1 MVLAADK
8 ALETAIE
15 QALAAGEP
23 VDRSTGDPEADD
35 PAGGASWG
43 AERTVSADFLIRLL
57 TGVRGP
63 KPAAARS
70 LKLQGVK
77 ITGRLN
83 LEAASLVCPVS
94 LTSCYFD
101 APINLSEAR
110 APAIR
115 LPGCHV
121 SVLDASQLE
130 TQGNLSLSGL
140 NATGYIS
147 LQGAHIGGSLDL
159 SAATLASLV
168 SPGRVLDAGSITVE
182 QHMFCTGGF
191 TAKGLVD
198 LQGAHIRGSLL
209 FSDATLSSPA
219 PSGMVLNGASMTVD
233 QDVFCTGDFTADG
246 TINLMGANI
255 GMELDLHGATL
266 TKPAASETALNAESL
281 TVGQRIL
288 CTEGFRANGLID
300 LQGAHVKGSV
310 HLGDATLTGPGSS
323 GLVLHAASMT
333 VDQDMNCNGRFRAE
347 GTVNLRDA
355 HVRGSL
361 NFGDATLTAD
371 DPSRPALSAVSLTVD
386 QDMSCNGKFRTEG
399 AVLLNGAKVGMEL
412 SFAGATLT
420 RPDASGT
427 VLSAPSL
434 TVGQAMFCSDG
445 FQAEGTVNLQGARV
459 DGSLI
464 FDGASLK
471 AATTPGTALSAPS
484 LAVGQDM
491 FCANQF
497 QAEGTVNLQGAH
509 VSGSLVLTSA
519 SMKGPDASGTV
530 LNAPSLAVD
539 QDMSCREFKAEGMVN
554 LQGAN
559 IGMELNLTGA
569 KLKAPDE
576 GTTALN
582 ANSLTVGQGMFCSN
596 QFQAEGTVNLQGA
609 HIKGSLTFDG
619 ATLQAGGEESTAL
632 NARSLTVDQDLRCG
646 SGFKASGVIVLCDA
660 HSSHFYDDK
669 DSWPSSVQLEGFTYE
684 TLRAEPEVKPR
695 ERIRWLRRD
704 GTGYRP
710 HSYEQLG
717 AAYRRAGYDDH
728 SRRVAIAKQWHRRK
742 AVNPLGKLWNWLLY
756 LIVGYGYRTWLAGIW
771 LLVLIV
777 VGERAF
783 AHASADRLLVAAKD
797 NPAQQPALHAAVYAL
812 DLLLP
817 IVSLGQD
824 SAWIPFGWARWW
836 VWGFVLAGWILTTAV
851 VAGLSGLL
859 KRD

>member
-300 LQGAHVKGSV
+300 LQ
-310 HLGDATLTGPGSS
+310 
-323 GLVLHAASMT
+323 
-333 VDQDMNCNGRFRAE
+333 
-347 GTVNLRDA
+347 DA

-509 VSGSLVLTSA
+509 
-519 SMKGPDASGTV
+519 
-530 LNAPSLAVD
+530 
-539 QDMSCREFKAEGMVN
+539 
-554 LQGAN
+554 
-559 IGMELNLTGA
+559 
-569 KLKAPDE
+569 
-576 GTTALN
+576 
-582 ANSLTVGQGMFCSN
+582 
-596 QFQAEGTVNLQGA
+596 
-609 HIKGSLTFDG
+609 IKGSLTFDG

-717 AAYRRAGYDDH
+717 AAYRRPGYDDH

-851 VAGLSGLL
+851 VAGPSGLL

>member
-94 LTSCYFD
+94 LTTCYFD

-191 TAKGLVD
+191 TAKGLVA
-198 LQGAHIRGSLL
+198 LQVDHIRGSLL
-209 FSDATLSSPA
+209 FSDATLSSPD

-333 VDQDMNCNGRFRAE
+333 VDQDMNCNGRF
-347 GTVNLRDA
+347 
-355 HVRGSL
+355 
-361 NFGDATLTAD
+361 
-371 DPSRPALSAVSLTVD
+371 
-386 QDMSCNGKFRTEG
+386 
-399 AVLLNGAKVGMEL
+399 
-412 SFAGATLT
+412 
-420 RPDASGT
+420 
-427 VLSAPSL
+427 
-434 TVGQAMFCSDG
+434 
-445 FQAEGTVNLQGARV
+445 QAEGTVNLQGARV
-459 DGSLI
+459 GGSLI

-491 FCANQF
+491 FCA
-497 QAEGTVNLQGAH
+497 
-509 VSGSLVLTSA
+509 
-519 SMKGPDASGTV
+519 
-530 LNAPSLAVD
+530 
-539 QDMSCREFKAEGMVN
+539 
-554 LQGAN
+554 
-559 IGMELNLTGA
+559 
-569 KLKAPDE
+569 
-576 GTTALN
+576 
-582 ANSLTVGQGMFCSN
+582 N

-797 NPAQQPALHAAVYAL
+797 NPAQQPAFHAAVYAL

-817 IVSLGQD
+817 IVSLGPD

>member
-94 LTSCYFD
+94 LTTCYFD

-147 LQGAHIGGSLDL
+147 LQGAHIGGSLGL
-159 SAATLASLV
+159 SAA
-168 SPGRVLDAGSITVE
+168 P
-182 QHMFCTGGF
+182 
-191 TAKGLVD
+191 
-198 LQGAHIRGSLL
+198 
-209 FSDATLSSPA
+209 LSSPD

-255 GMELDLHGATL
+255 GMKLDLHGATL
-266 TKPAASETALNAESL
+266 TRTAASETVLNAESL

-288 CTEGFRANGLID
+288 CTDGFRANGLVD

-371 DPSRPALSAVSLTVD
+371 DPSSPALSAVSLTVD

-459 DGSLI
+459 DGSL
-464 FDGASLK
+464 
-471 AATTPGTALSAPS
+471 
-484 LAVGQDM
+484 
-491 FCANQF
+491 
-497 QAEGTVNLQGAH
+497 
-509 VSGSLVLTSA
+509 VLTGA
-519 SMKGPDASGTV
+519 SMKGPDA
-530 LNAPSLAVD
+530 
-539 QDMSCREFKAEGMVN
+539 
-554 LQGAN
+554 
-559 IGMELNLTGA
+559 
-569 KLKAPDE
+569 
-576 GTTALN
+576 
-582 ANSLTVGQGMFCSN
+582 
-596 QFQAEGTVNLQGA
+596 
-609 HIKGSLTFDG
+609 
-619 ATLQAGGEESTAL
+619 
-632 NARSLTVDQDLRCG
+632 
-646 SGFKASGVIVLCDA
+646 
-660 HSSHFYDDK
+660 
-669 DSWPSSVQLEGFTYE
+669 
-684 TLRAEPEVKPR
+684 
-695 ERIRWLRRD
+695 
-704 GTGYRP
+704 
-710 HSYEQLG
+710 
-717 AAYRRAGYDDH
+717 
-728 SRRVAIAKQWHRRK
+728 
-742 AVNPLGKLWNWLLY
+742 
-756 LIVGYGYRTWLAGIW
+756 
-771 LLVLIV
+771 
-777 VGERAF
+777 
-783 AHASADRLLVAAKD
+783 
-797 NPAQQPALHAAVYAL
+797 
-812 DLLLP
+812 
-817 IVSLGQD
+817 
-824 SAWIPFGWARWW
+824 
-836 VWGFVLAGWILTTAV
+836 
-851 VAGLSGLL
+851 
-859 KRD
+859 

>member
-300 LQGAHVKGSV
+300 LQ
-310 HLGDATLTGPGSS
+310 
-323 GLVLHAASMT
+323 
-333 VDQDMNCNGRFRAE
+333 
-347 GTVNLRDA
+347 DA

-371 DPSRPALSAVSLTVD
+371 DPSSPALSAVSLTVD

-434 TVGQAMFCSDG
+434 TVGQAMFC
-445 FQAEGTVNLQGARV
+445 T
-459 DGSLI
+459 
-464 FDGASLK
+464 
-471 AATTPGTALSAPS
+471 
-484 LAVGQDM
+484 
-491 FCANQF
+491 NQF
-497 QAEGTVNLQGAH
+497 QAEGTVNLQGAR

-569 KLKAPDE
+569 ELKAPDE

-771 LLVLIV
+771 LLVPIV

-797 NPAQQPALHAAVYAL
+797 NPAQQPAFHAAVYAL

-836 VWGFVLAGWILTTAV
+836 VWASSSPAG
-851 VAGLSGLL
+851 S
-859 KRD
+859 

>member
-101 APINLSEAR
+101 AP
-110 APAIR
+110 
-115 LPGCHV
+115 
-121 SVLDASQLE
+121 
-130 TQGNLSLSGL
+130 
-140 NATGYIS
+140 
-147 LQGAHIGGSLDL
+147 LDL

-182 QHMFCTGGF
+182 QHMFRTGGF
-191 TAKGLVD
+191 TAKGLVA

-209 FSDATLSSPA
+209 FSDATLSSPD
-219 PSGMVLNGASMTVD
+219 PSGMVLNG
-233 QDVFCTGDFTADG
+233 
-246 TINLMGANI
+246 
-255 GMELDLHGATL
+255 
-266 TKPAASETALNAESL
+266 
-281 TVGQRIL
+281 
-288 CTEGFRANGLID
+288 
-300 LQGAHVKGSV
+300 
-310 HLGDATLTGPGSS
+310 
-323 GLVLHAASMT
+323 ASMT

-491 FCANQF
+491 FC
-497 QAEGTVNLQGAH
+497 
-509 VSGSLVLTSA
+509 
-519 SMKGPDASGTV
+519 
-530 LNAPSLAVD
+530 
-539 QDMSCREFKAEGMVN
+539 
-554 LQGAN
+554 
-559 IGMELNLTGA
+559 
-569 KLKAPDE
+569 
-576 GTTALN
+576 
-582 ANSLTVGQGMFCSN
+582 SN

-646 SGFKASGVIVLCDA
+646 SGFKASGVIVLCEA

-684 TLRAEPEVKPR
+684 TLRAEPEVKAR

-797 NPAQQPALHAAVYAL
+797 NPAQQPAFHAAVYAL

>member
-101 APINLSEAR
+101 A
-110 APAIR
+110 
-115 LPGCHV
+115 
-121 SVLDASQLE
+121 
-130 TQGNLSLSGL
+130 
-140 NATGYIS
+140 
-147 LQGAHIGGSLDL
+147 SLDL

-182 QHMFCTGGF
+182 QHMFRTGGF
-191 TAKGLVD
+191 TAKGLVA

-209 FSDATLSSPA
+209 FSDATLSSPD

-445 FQAEGTVNLQGARV
+445 FQAEGTVNLQGAHV

-491 FCANQF
+491 FCA
-497 QAEGTVNLQGAH
+497 
-509 VSGSLVLTSA
+509 
-519 SMKGPDASGTV
+519 
-530 LNAPSLAVD
+530 
-539 QDMSCREFKAEGMVN
+539 
-554 LQGAN
+554 
-559 IGMELNLTGA
+559 
-569 KLKAPDE
+569 
-576 GTTALN
+576 
-582 ANSLTVGQGMFCSN
+582 N

-717 AAYRRAGYDDH
+717 AAYRRPGYDDH

-851 VAGLSGLL
+851 VAGPSGLL